1 MTSIDRLVK
10 SVEEKGVV
18 CLGLDTD
25 FSYLPEYAIDKTKTK
40 GENIVAFNKKIV
52 DATKDVTGC
61 YKVQIAYYE
70 SLGIDGLNAYKETLK
85 YLKENNLITIADIK
99 RGDIAKTAEL
109 YAKAH
114 FEGDFEA
121 DFITLSPYMGLDSIT
136 PYLPYCKEQ
145 GKGVFVLVRTS
156 NSGAKDFEYELAEDG
171 RHFYDIVGDKLAE
184 LGSDYISDCGYS
196 AVGMV
201 IGGTHIEEATEIRNK
216 YKNTLF
222 LIPGYGAQGGK
233 AKDIAQYLNN
243 GNGGVVNSS
252 RAVLLAYK
260 KQEGV
265 SFEIAARNEVIRMK
279 EEIEN
284 ECKLLSK

>member
-1 MTSIDRLVK
+1 MNSIDKLVK

-25 FSYLPEYAIDKTKTK
+25 FDYLPDYAVDSSKTK
-40 GENIVAFNKKIV
+40 GENIVEFNRKIIE
-52 DATKDVTGC
+52 ATKDVTGC

-70 SLGIDGLNAYKETLK
+70 ALGIDGLNAYKETLK
-85 YLKENNLITIADIK
+85 ILRDQGLVTIADIK

-136 PYLPYCKEQ
+136 PYLPYCKEK
-145 GKGVFVLVRTS
+145 GKGLFVLVRTS
-156 NSGAKDFEYELAEDG
+156 NGGAKDFEYELAKDG
-171 RHFYDIVGDKLAE
+171 RHFYDVVGDKLSV
-184 LGSDYISDCGYS
+184 LGADYISETGYS

-201 IGGTHIEEATEIRNK
+201 IGGTHIEEATEIREK

-260 KQEGV
+260 KQDGV
-265 SFEIAARNEVIRMK
+265 SFEIAARNEVIRMR
-279 EEIEN
+279 EEIAN
-284 ECKLLSK
+284 ECRLLQK